1 MYLTLWIQQQFTW
14 FPFMF
19 DKSKHQGQRL
29 RAWMCT
35 AGRVYVHIY
44 SLYLGQTCL
53 LLSTQFI
60 VSSLNISKHWKKTHN
75 LNYFFLNQRHYIYK
89 PGLVHVCLFLWNVW
103 QTRLNF
109 VPQKRVQITE
119 FGQILVDEMIYWSLC
134 KLLSKGVFS
143 SPYIIWNISKSFFK

>member
-1 MYLTLWIQQQFTW
+1 MYLALWIQQQSTW

-29 RAWMCT
+29 CAWMCT

-60 VSSLNISKHWKKTHN
+60 VSSMNISKHWKKTHN
-75 LNYFFLNQRHYIYK
+75 LSYFFSKLKALHLQTWLSSH
-89 PGLVHVCLFLWNVW
+89 LFISMESLTNKSELCATE
-103 QTRLNF
+103 QCH
-109 VPQKRVQITE
+109 ITE
-119 FGQILVDEMIYWSLC
+119 FMQSSVDEMIY
-134 KLLSKGVFS
+134 
-143 SPYIIWNISKSFFK
+143 